1 MFILKL
7 LLFVIFLLA
16 IVFIVFI
23 CSLDWKKIGRFCLL
37 VITIGG
43 IINLV
48 LFIINAFFVLFIH

>member
-23 CSLDWKKIGRFCLL
+23 CSLDWKKIGRICLL
-37 VITIGG
+37 VITIAG

-48 LFIINAFFVLFIH
+48 LFIINAFLVLFIH

>member
-23 CSLDWKKIGRFCLL
+23 CSLDWKKIGRICLL
-37 VITIGG
+37 VITIAG

-48 LFIINAFFVLFIH
+48 LFIINAFLVLLIH